1 MTVAHGLRSVVVP
14 ILLSAPLAL
23 ALAAP
28 ALAQEAERDEQIVL
42 TGRVVVAENETV
54 GDVVIFNGPAT
65 IDGTVRGDVL
75 VFNGDLAISGTVTG
89 DVASFNGDVAL
100 ADGARVG
107 GDLVTQSRP
116 DIASG
121 ATVEGDR
128 RRVNAELAL
137 GRIGWIS
144 RFAVWVAISV
154 STLVFGLLLVAFAP
168 RAAEAAAAAAVRGV
182 GRSIIWGLLLFF
194 GIPIVSVIALMTLVG
209 IPFGLGMLLA
219 LALIYTLGYTASSF
233 ALGRALVKP
242 PTSPFL
248 AFLAGWGIVRVVS
261 LVPFLGGLV
270 GFVAVVYGLGILA
283 VAARPKAEVAVA
295 AVPAPPPPPPPLPV
309 G

>member
-1 MTVAHGLRSVVVP
+1 MTVARRIRSLGVS
-14 ILLSAPLAL
+14 ILLSVPLAL

-42 TGRVVVAENETV
+42 TGRVVVAEDETV

-65 IDGTVRGDVL
+65 IEGTVRGDVL
-75 VFNGDLAISGTVTG
+75 VFNGNLEISGTVTG
-89 DVASFNGDVAL
+89 DVACFNGDVTL

-121 ATVEGDR
+121 ASVEGDR
-128 RRVNAELAL
+128 RRVNVEVAL

-168 RAAEAAAAAAVRGV
+168 RAAEAAAVAAVRGV

-194 GIPIVSVIALMTLVG
+194 GIPIVSVIALVTLVG

-233 ALGRALVKP
+233 ALGRALVKL

-261 LVPFLGGLV
+261 LIPFLGGLV
-270 GFVAVVYGLGILA
+270 SFVAVVYGLGILA
-283 VAARPKAEVAVA
+283 VAARPKPAGAVTPVA
-295 AVPAPPPPPPPLPV
+295 APPPPPMPV

>member
-1 MTVAHGLRSVVVP
+1 MTITRHVRSVAVS
-14 ILLSAPLAL
+14 ILLSVPLVL

-42 TGRVVVAENETV
+42 TGRVIVAEGETV

-75 VFNGDLAISGTVTG
+75 VFNGNLTISGTVTG
-89 DVASFNGDVAL
+89 DVASFNGDVGL
-100 ADGARVG
+100 ADGARLG

-121 ATVEGDR
+121 ARVEGDR
-128 RRVNAELAL
+128 RRVNAEVAL
-137 GRIGWIS
+137 GRFGWFS
-144 RFAVWVAISV
+144 RFAVWVAISL

-168 RAAEAAAAAAVRGV
+168 RAAEAAAVGAVRGV

-194 GIPIVSVIALMTLVG
+194 GIPIVSVVALVTLVG
-209 IPFGLGMLLA
+209 IPFGLGILLG

-233 ALGRALVKP
+233 ALGRALVRL

-248 AFLAGWGIVRVVS
+248 AFLAGWVIVRVVS
-261 LVPFLGGLV
+261 LIPFLGGLV
-270 GFVAVVYGLGILA
+270 AFVAVVYGLGILA
-283 VAARPKAEVAVA
+283 VAARPKPAGGVTQVA
-295 AVPAPPPPPPPLPV
+295 APAPPPMPV